1 MKPKTILY
9 IAMSEDGFIAGDND
23 NLDFLNPYQSGA
35 EDYGYYDFIQSV
47 GSILVGRKTYDK
59 VLDMGYPYHE
69 DKLVYVISRTKNST
83 SKFLNFYGGD
93 LKALI
98 DKLKNS
104 EAGNIYCDGGA
115 ELAHT
120 LFKLRLIDEMII
132 SVVPVLLKRGTL
144 LFEKGNIPDQ
154 FQFIQR
160 KEYNSGFIQSRYQ
173 LKD

>member
-1 MKPKTILY
+1 
-9 IAMSEDGFIAGDND
+9 
-23 NLDFLNPYQSGA
+23 
-35 EDYGYYDFIQSV
+35 
-47 GSILVGRKTYDK
+47 
-59 VLDMGYPYHE
+59 MGYPYHE

-98 DKLKNS
+98 DKLKHS

-132 SVVPVLLKRGTL
+132 SVVPVLLKKGTL
-144 LFEKGNIPDQ
+144 LFDKGNIPEQ

-160 KEYNSGFIQSRYQ
+160 KEYNSGLIQSRYQ

>member
-9 IAMSEDGFIAGDND
+9 IAMSEDGFIAGDNN

-69 DKLVYVISRTKNST
+69 DKLVYVISRTTKTT
-83 SKFLNFYGGD
+83 SKFLKFYGGD

-104 EAGNIYCDGGA
+104 DAGNIYCDGGA
-115 ELAHT
+115 KLAHT
-120 LFKLRLIDEMII
+120 LIKLRLIDEMII
-132 SVVPVLLKRGTL
+132 SVVPVYLKSGTL
-144 LFEKGNIPDQ
+144 LFDKGNIPEQ

-160 KEYNSGFIQSRYQ
+160 KEYNSGLIQSRYQ